1 MPQVT
6 VTVHRNG
13 LHPMEAFKAHHKSQE
28 LGMSLDEILT
38 EGEIR
43 TLSGRT
49 PGRYAGWLSDSIRLR
64 KKACPICAHTQ
75 LSLFVCEFLHVACS
89 SSLATGIDSF
99 DRLARRCHVKF

>member
-43 TLSGRT
+43 T
-49 PGRYAGWLSDSIRLR
+49 
-64 KKACPICAHTQ
+64 H
-75 LSLFVCEFLHVACS
+75 
-89 SSLATGIDSF
+89 SF

>member
-64 KKACPICAHTQ
+64 KKNVPHMRAHTVVTFCLRVPPCGMFQ
-75 LSLFVCEFLHVACS
+75 FIGNRH
-89 SSLATGIDSF
+89 
-99 DRLARRCHVKF
+99 RLI